1 MQLEQFLSILLAR
14 KKTII
19 AVFLLIL
26 AATLVA
32 SLMMPKTFT
41 AETDL
46 VVDVKANDPLTG
58 QPVMGALVPG
68 YMATQIDI
76 ITSRAAAM
84 KVVDTLKL
92 IQRFPETRQEFLRQ
106 TGGNGS
112 YQDWFADLIA
122 KGLNVR
128 PSRESNVITIEY
140 SGVNAAFAS
149 EMANAFARAYID
161 MIVDMRT
168 AAAQQNSQWYAEQ
181 VARLKANYEKSQQ
194 AFADFQQKAGI
205 VGDDEK
211 LDVENQKLNEIASQL
226 VQAQGMTYD
235 AQTRIDRSG
244 TGSDVI
250 NNPVVQQL
258 RVQIAAQEAKLK
270 ELAQNVGPNH
280 PRYQEADAQLKSMHQ
295 QLAEQSSV
303 VGGGLK
309 SVAASSAARQ
319 AALQR
324 AWQNQKSRVLEL
336 KNQRAKLDLLQ
347 RDLEN
352 AQKTYDFA
360 LERMTQQ
367 SLESR
372 SDYANVSILRL
383 SSEPYSAAW
392 PKIGLNLFVAAFLGV
407 VLGIG
412 LALLLELTVPRV
424 RTGIELAALFTA
436 PVVEVSK
443 ISTRRRIYRRV
454 MGWFGAGRSR
464 KNRMVVA

>member
-19 AVFLLIL
+19 AVFLLVVIGAL
-26 AATLVA
+26 VATL
-32 SLMMPKTFT
+32 LLPKTYT

-92 IQRFPETRQEFLRQ
+92 IQRFPETRQLFMTQ

-140 SGVNAAFAS
+140 QGVNAAFAS

-168 AAAQQNSQWYAEQ
+168 AAAQQNSQWYGAQ
-181 VARLKANYEKSQQ
+181 VQRLKSNYEKSQQ

-205 VGDDEK
+205 VGNDEK
-211 LDVENQKLNEIASQL
+211 FDVENQKLNEIASQL
-226 VQAQGMTYD
+226 VQAQGLTYD

-258 RVQIAAQEAKLK
+258 RVQISAQESKLK

-280 PRYQEADAQLKSMHQ
+280 PRYQEAEAQLKSMHQ
-295 QLAEQSSV
+295 QLSEQSTV

-309 SVAASSAARQ
+309 SVAVSSAARQ

-324 AWQNQKSRVLEL
+324 AWQGQKSRVLEL
-336 KNQRAKLDLLQ
+336 KNKRAQLDLLQ
-347 RDLEN
+347 RDVEN

-383 SSEPYSAAW
+383 ASEPYSASW
-392 PKIGLNLFVAAFLGV
+392 PKMNLNLFVATCLGLILGV
-407 VLGIG
+407 GF
-412 LALLLELTVPRV
+412 ALLLELAAPRV
-424 RTGIELAALFTA
+424 RTAVELVSLFGV
-436 PVVEVSK
+436 PVVEVTK
-443 ISTRRRIYRRV
+443 TSTRKRIFRRLF
-454 MGWFGAGRSR
+454 GWLGGSR
-464 KNRMVVA
+464 KKNRMVSA